1 MNAPS
6 ASARPGNKRLQ
17 LILIM
22 LAFAAPVLLAVALNT
37 PWFRLTPDSTRN
49 HGELISP
56 VIALGDLGLGERGAE
71 TGEGMGL
78 WTLLWL
84 PDAAAAAPTAPG
96 KLDCSATLDLL
107 RRLRLAEGRRLDR
120 VRIAYDASCAEA
132 AVAGEGQL
140 QLDAD
145 TSAGVRER
153 LRQPGLLLVDPYG
166 NAMMRY
172 PLKFNGSAVKKDLD
186 RLLRYSQA
194 GKA

>member
-6 ASARPGNKRLQ
+6 APARPATKRLQ

-56 VIALGDLGLGERGAE
+56 VIALADLGLDERGAA
-71 TGEGMGL
+71 TGEGIGL

-84 PDAAAAAPTAPG
+84 PDTSSG
-96 KLDCSATLDLL
+96 KTDCAATLDLL

-120 VRIAYDASCAEA
+120 VRIAYDASCTES
-132 AVAGEGQL
+132 AGEGQL
-140 QLDAD
+140 QLAAN
-145 TSAGVRER
+145 TSSSVRQR
-153 LRQPGLLLVDPYG
+153 LGKPGLLLLDPYG

-172 PLKFNGSAVKKDLD
+172 PLDFNGSAVKKDLD